1 MNYRNRTSV
10 TCLAVACLLF
20 AGSLSLIPF
29 AVADDAVAD
38 VVPEPTIHEYI
49 KYNYYDTR
57 SDGTPNTDPT
67 ANHYNKTWTVD
78 INHGNGI
85 IKLGAGNYTNRDG
98 EMVAYSQNIHYFVGS
113 KLYIAMFQIH
123 YIVIIVENQTLIVPL
138 RTCEGF
144 DVKYT
149 PVKYDGPIPTLDVN
163 ITFERVRVYGGNHTD
178 SSLDITLVN
187 RFRGNWNQ
195 TDIKV
200 EALFDFSNTKLYK
213 WNGTELNSSEPFTAE
228 VQYSM
233 VLTDQQATTGDNR
246 LRPADYNTTSMT
258 YNIMLDNG
266 SPLILSKLDMR
277 EDFTIYNATGSY
289 AAVGYSSMSTSDG
302 NSLVVQGF
310 PGLKYNDTISMQSD
324 PEIVYFHDR
333 VGGIQSNQ
341 TVLIVVMV
349 AIVAVAAI
357 GTLIFM
363 RKRNA
368 QKKGGE

>member
-10 TCLAVACLLF
+10 TSLAVACLLF
-20 AGSLSLIPF
+20 AGSLSMIPF

-38 VVPEPTIHEYI
+38 VVPEPTIHESI
-49 KYNYYDTR
+49 KYNYFDTR

-67 ANHYNKTWTVD
+67 ANHYNKTWCVD
-78 INHGNGI
+78 INHGDGL
-85 IKLGAGNYTNRDG
+85 IKLGAGNYTNRSGDI
-98 EMVAYSQNIHYFVGS
+98 VAYSQNIHYYVGS
-113 KLYIAMFQIH
+113 KLYLGCFQIS
-123 YIVIIVENQTLIVPL
+123 YIVIIVGNQTILAPL
-138 RTCEGF
+138 KTCDGF

-149 PVKYDGPIPTLDVN
+149 PVKYDGAIPTLYVN
-163 ITFERVRVYGGNHTD
+163 ITYENVRVYQSNHTD
-178 SSLDITLVN
+178 STFDLTLIN
-187 RFRGNWNQ
+187 YFRGNWNQ
-195 TDIKV
+195 TDIKI

-246 LRPADYNTTSMT
+246 LRPTDYNTTSMT
-258 YNIMLDNG
+258 YNITLDNG
-266 SPLILSKLDMR
+266 APLILSKLDMR

-310 PGLKYNDTISMQSD
+310 PGLRYNDTISMQSD

-349 AIVAVAAI
+349 AIAAIVAVGVI
-357 GTLIFM
+357 LFRR
-363 RKRNA
+363 RK
-368 QKKGGE
+368 G